1 MHFSWILLSA
11 CVSKEVWWQRDSSEL
26 RQQFLQGW
34 LAHNYVSGRLC
45 VECFSAWYVEPSD
58 CCRWGLCTSQR
69 LSSIGFRC
77 RGILL
82 ARLGY
87 ALTRNRIIPSACGR
101 EGWWCYSGSSSGQ
114 LLCFSTV
121 HEMSVRNSTSRTG
134 GQIKS
139 APASNR
145 RKNGQ
150 QHED

>member
-1 MHFSWILLSA
+1 MNSGSNFCKVGSRMIMCL
-11 CVSKEVWWQRDSSEL
+11 
-26 RQQFLQGW
+26 GG
-34 LAHNYVSGRLC
+34 YV
-45 VECFSAWYVEPSD
+45 VEYFSAWYVEPSD

-145 RKNGQ
+145 RKKTVKTSFWGTRTRAMCVLSPSMQ
-150 QHED
+150 GDVTP